1 MPLAC
6 RLCNRQH
13 FGRWGAAGLLLVRRD
28 DNRPGNP
35 PTQVILHLRSL
46 ATASGNTW
54 ALPGGIL
61 DQGESP
67 REAAIREAEEEIGLP
82 PGSAEGSNPLIVV
95 RQEVAILD
103 HGDWKYTYIIADV
116 LRDFRP
122 RITDDEGLDVR
133 WMPIEEVHQRRLH
146 PDFAD
151 AWPELLE
158 IIYPPPVDPDHQAF
172 VELVSPDILQYDNDY
187 MVDHNTQHITQGNDQ
202 YLLEVEDEVLVFQDA
217 VKYKEQEEG
226 QNDDVSCLPEN
237 NDQHTIQQNIVHQG
251 GVDND
256 NPNADGQEYQG
267 SENEFGDMVEQPEPS
282 GYCRNYWQD
291 GRHELK
297 TGNQARGLPMV
308 YGPQRRTC
316 TKSDHIA
323 FRAMYDLGLPRAFY
337 NEAFSF
343 IREVVA
349 MNRRQISNWA
359 RKTLGLVLNANE
371 PKNLMLQDIILD
383 IWDGLDE
390 DTSPWSLTDGN

>member
-1 MPLAC
+1 MPLPC
-6 RLCNRQH
+6 RVCNKQH

-28 DNRPGNP
+28 ETRPGNP

-61 DQGESP
+61 DRGESP

-82 PGSAEGSNPLIVV
+82 PKSAEGNNPLMVV

-103 HGDWKYTYIIADV
+103 HGSWKYTYIIADV
-116 LRDFRP
+116 LRDFKP
-122 RITDDEGLDVR
+122 SITDDEGLDVR
-133 WMPIEEVHQRRLH
+133 WVPIEEVHQRRLH

-158 IIYPPPVDPDHQAF
+158 IIYPPPVDPEHQAF
-172 VELVSPDILQYDNDY
+172 VEHESPDIRQYDNDY
-187 MVDHNTQHITQGNDQ
+187 TVEHNTQHITQGSGQ
-202 YLLEVEDEVLVFQDA
+202 YLLEDDDEGLIFQDA
-217 VKYKEQEEG
+217 VEYIEQEEG
-226 QNDDVSCLPEN
+226 QNDDVLHLPEH
-237 NDQHTIQQNIVHQG
+237 NDQHTIHQNMVHQD

-267 SENEFGDMVEQPEPS
+267 GENESEDMAERPGPS

-291 GRHELK
+291 GYRELK
-297 TGNQARGLPMV
+297 TGNQARGLPVV
-308 YGPQRRTC
+308 YGPQSRIC
-316 TKSDHIA
+316 TRFDHIA
-323 FRAMYDLGLPRAFY
+323 FRAMYDLCLPRAFY
-337 NEAFSF
+337 NETFAF

-349 MNRRQISNWA
+349 MNRRQMSNWA
-359 RKTLGLVLNANE
+359 RRTLGLALNANE
-371 PKNLMLQDIILD
+371 SKNHMLQDIILD

-390 DTSPWSLTDGN
+390 DNSPWSLID